1 MNKTVNINIGGLFF
15 HIDEDAYQKL
25 SRYFDA
31 IKRSLNNASGKDE
44 IMKDIEM
51 RVAELFTDRQKSD
64 KHVINNKDVDEVVTI
79 MGQPEDYRIDD
90 DSTET
95 ENFTSTSFT
104 GRKKLYRDRNRATI
118 GGVCTGLGHYFGID
132 AVWIK
137 IIFILF
143 TWVGGS
149 GILAYLILWIATP
162 EAITTSEKLEMTGEP
177 VTISNIEKKVREEFE
192 TVSNKI
198 KNVDYDK
205 VGNQIRSTTVNA
217 GNRAGSILGTV
228 FGAFAKIIGAFIVM
242 LSSIMLLGICIASV
256 ILLFSSSLPNQYVF
270 NHIHTALDFV
280 TPLWIQ
286 GLLFFFVFGIPM
298 FFLLILG
305 LKLLVNNMRS
315 IGAIVKYCLL
325 AVWVI
330 AIGILITILINE
342 TSRNA
347 FDGKISN
354 KQTITL
360 NPTDTLSIKFK
371 FNDYYSK
378 NINDRKDFYLTQDDK
393 NQQVVYSNNV
403 HFEIIRTDE
412 KVAYIQVEKLAQG
425 NSNADAKNKAEKI
438 AYNYSINGNQILL
451 DNYFLNH
458 DISKSRYQRV
468 EIYLYLPKG
477 TLLKPDA
484 SVRDFDD
491 SDDDYFNLH
500 YSSDNYTYKVGDS
513 KIKCLNCPAN
523 EDEHDDVDNNDNDD
537 YENHADSNLIE
548 ENGKIINTSTTVT
561 NDQGSTTIKKEVT
574 TNSAGATA
582 KETKVSN
589 SKTK

>member
-192 TVSNKI
+192 TVSSKI

-438 AYNYSINGNQILL
+438 AYNYSINGNQIVL

-523 EDEHDDVDNNDNDD
+523 EDEHDDVDNNDNND
-537 YENHADSNLIE
+537 YENHSDSNLIE
-548 ENGKIINTSTTVT
+548 ENGKIINKSTTVT
-561 NDQGSTTIKKEVT
+561 NDPGQTTTKKEVII
-574 TNSAGATA
+574 NSAGATV